1 MDKINFK
8 IKSVDQYDLDSLAEF
23 LSINHG
29 GLTKKQW
36 FEKFELIWNLNP
48 YFDEKKVERGWII
61 IDNKKDI
68 YGFLGNIPFVYLIDG
83 SPEQIYCGTT
93 WIVSKEARGES
104 LKLYEQLNNQNGWLI
119 NTTGTADVNKILS
132 EIFHYTKI
140 DLSSFETNYILP
152 VNLLFSFK
160 FIFGYYKNNFLKKI
174 FSILGAVIIKVITLI
189 NYFIFKKK
197 IGKISINHCSKPPN
211 DIDEFNNKLISKY
224 NFVFPRNKKNI
235 EWLYFS
241 SNKSPILF
249 EVRENKSLIGLIS
262 FLHGTQYGSTRF
274 DLLDFSILDT
284 SPAVLNKIIIEIQKL
299 LKQMKKDISFI
310 TFKSYDNN
318 MKNEL
323 MKFGFYKFKSKN
335 YSNFYI
341 RNFNSDKKISNV
353 HLTSMD
359 GDRSFF
365 NIN

>member
-1 MDKINFK
+1 M
-8 IKSVDQYDLDSLAEF
+8 
-23 LSINHG
+23 
-29 GLTKKQW
+29 
-36 FEKFELIWNLNP
+36 
-48 YFDEKKVERGWII
+48 
-61 IDNKKDI
+61 
-68 YGFLGNIPFVYLIDG
+68 
-83 SPEQIYCGTT
+83 
-93 WIVSKEARGES
+93 
-104 LKLYEQLNNQNGWLI
+104 
-119 NTTGTADVNKILS
+119 
-132 EIFHYTKI
+132 
-140 DLSSFETNYILP
+140 
-152 VNLLFSFK
+152 
-160 FIFGYYKNNFLKKI
+160 
-174 FSILGAVIIKVITLI
+174 
-189 NYFIFKKK
+189 
-197 IGKISINHCSKPPN
+197 
-211 DIDEFNNKLISKY
+211 
-224 NFVFPRNKKNI
+224 
-235 EWLYFS
+235 
-241 SNKSPILF
+241 LF

-274 DLLDFSILDT
+274 DLLDFSILNT

-323 MKFGFYKFKSKN
+323 IKFGFYKFKSKN